1 MNTKQWIHLQE
12 GGKKNQQTTV
22 SNEQQFVYCDNVL

>member
-12 GGKKNQQTTV
+12 GGKKNQQTV